1 MNTMLAVKEIM
12 KIKEVKPSILCDR
25 LGIKSNVL
33 SERFKQE
40 NISITKLNEMLK
52 AMDYKIVL
60 VPRNTRLP
68 ENGFEV
74 GSE

>member
-1 MNTMLAVKEIM
+1 MNTMSAVREIM
-12 KIKEVKPSILCDR
+12 KLQKVKPSMLCDR
-25 LGIKSNVL
+25 LEIKSNVL

-52 AMDYKIVL
+52 AMDYKIIL

-68 ENGFEV
+68 ENSFEV